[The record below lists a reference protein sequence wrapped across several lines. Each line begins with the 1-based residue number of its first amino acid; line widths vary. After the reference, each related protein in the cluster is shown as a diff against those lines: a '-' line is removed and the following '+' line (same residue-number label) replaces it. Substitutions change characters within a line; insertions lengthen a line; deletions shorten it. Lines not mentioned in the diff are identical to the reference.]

1 VEEDPAGNLLVN
13 GKTVM
18 VHTELDP
25 RRIPWHHSGVNYVI
39 EATES
44 INSKVDASHHLK
56 PNEAGVR
63 MKDLT
68 NRNQTNT
75 ESDEQN
81 IEDKDGLKTED
92 EEHNHSVK
100 KVVVANSSPDIPSI
114 GIGINEDRLRS
125 DLSVIS
131 SISAPANAL
140 ILALKVVQD
149 GFGLK
154 FCAYTFIKAV
164 KTATK

>member
-1 VEEDPAGNLLVN
+1 VEEDPTGNLLIN
-13 GKTVM
+13 GKIVM

-25 RRIPWHHSGVNYVI
+25 RRIPWHRSGVNYVI

-44 INSKVDASHHLK
+44 INSKVDARHHLK

-68 NRNQTNT
+68 NRNQTNS
-75 ESDEQN
+75 ESDNHDKSEQK
-81 IEDKDGLKTED
+81 IEDEY

-100 KVVVANSSPDIPSI
+100 KVVVANSSPDVPSI

-125 DLSVIS
+125 DVSVIS

-140 ILALKVVQD
+140 ILALKVVQE

-164 KTATK
+164 KTASR